1 MYIPPAFVET
11 DITALHNFIE
21 ANSFGLLVSTTPDGP
36 FASHIPFL
44 LDRNDGPHGALVAH
58 VARANPQWRH
68 FTAGVRGLAVFSGPH
83 AYISPA
89 WYEAEPVVPTWNYSA
104 VHAIGPVETIEDR
117 GALLELVDRFV
128 RHFEANRDQPWVFDT
143 STEFA
148 KRLADQIV
156 GLRMP
161 VERLEGKWKVGQN
174 QPEARRLKA
183 AAALEELG
191 DEPSREVARMM
202 RGTDLEGDRGR
213 REPGRRD

>member
-1 MYIPPAFVET
+1 M
-11 DITALHNFIE
+11 
-21 ANSFGLLVSTTPDGP
+21 
-36 FASHIPFL
+36 
-44 LDRNDGPHGALVAH
+44 
-58 VARANPQWRH
+58 
-68 FTAGVRGLAVFSGPH
+68 AVFSGPH
-83 AYISPA
+83 AYISPT
-89 WYEAEPVVPTWNYSA
+89 WYEAEPVVPTWNYAA
-104 VHAIGPVETIEDR
+104 VHAIGPVEIIENR
-117 GALLELVDRFV
+117 GALLDLVDRFV